1 MHINLE
7 WFEELLAAYEREPH
21 HCNDWQQR
29 FIESYSE
36 KVEQYG
42 DRTFVSSNQLEQL
55 NRIAKIYGIEEKTS
69 EY

>member
-7 WFEELLAAYEREPH
+7 WFEELLAAYERAPH
-21 HCNDWQQR
+21 ECNDWQQR